1 MQLCKVVGNVWA
13 TRKNEKLDGL
23 KFLIVQ
29 NINLDGSLKSTYTVA
44 TDSVGAGVGEIVL
57 TASGSSA
64 RQTELTSDKPVDTV
78 VMAIVDRYDIPAA

>member
-1 MQLCKVVGNVWA
+1 VQLCKVVGNVWA